1 MKKIRGF
8 GEEAEGFSV
17 PVLNEREIRAAA
29 GLLFLLMFIAVTA
42 VLYTG
47 DFQLLK
53 YAILIFLSDMLL
65 RVFLNPRF
73 SPSLILGRLIVSRQ
87 TPEFVGAAQ
96 KKFAWTIGV
105 IIASVMFTLI
115 IVFNTYS
122 PVTGLL
128 CLVCLVFL
136 FFEAAFGI
144 CLGCL
149 FYPLFYRNRMQHCP
163 GQACEKTQNRGT
175 RKIAFSQLLV
185 IAFFTGFLYLA
196 VLLFS
201 ADFEKKPKPLFGK
214 PVPSLSKK

>member
-1 MKKIRGF
+1 MKKITGF
-8 GEEAEGFSV
+8 GEKAEGFSV

-29 GLLFLLMFIAVTA
+29 GLLFLFMFIAVTT

-47 DFQLLK
+47 DFRLLK
-53 YAILIFLSDMLL
+53 YAILIFLTDMLL

-73 SPSLILGRLIVSRQ
+73 APSLILGRLIVGRQ

-105 IIASVMFTLI
+105 VIATVMFTLI

-122 PVTGLL
+122 PVTGIL

-163 GQACEKTQNRGT
+163 GEVCDKTQNKNT
-175 RKIAFSQLLV
+175 RKITRSQLLV
-185 IAFFTGFLYLA
+185 IALFTGFVYMA
-196 VLLFS
+196 VFLLG
-201 ADFEKKPKPLFGK
+201 ADFGKKPKPLFGK